1 MVGTSVNIIFLKLSI
16 QSVCKSFLSFFL
28 SLLVAIS
35 GSHNCKIINVFAD
48 SAALTH
54 LIFKE
59 HGSRRVCKEYTS
71 RRVSTSDDNP

>member
-1 MVGTSVNIIFLKLSI
+1 MVGTSVNIIFLKRLYPKRL
-16 QSVCKSFLSFFL
+16 QVFSFFL

-48 SAALTH
+48 RAALTH

>member
-1 MVGTSVNIIFLKLSI
+1 MVGTSVNIIFLKRLYPKRL
-16 QSVCKSFLSFFL
+16 QVFSFFL

>member
-1 MVGTSVNIIFLKLSI
+1 MVGTSVNIIFLKRLYPKRL
-16 QSVCKSFLSFFL
+16 QVFSFFL
-28 SLLVAIS
+28 PLLVAIS

-59 HGSRRVCKEYTS
+59 HGSRRV
-71 RRVSTSDDNP
+71 